1 MVAVA
6 AAQQPPNPFSPAA
19 FFKSIDV
26 RALRC
31 AQHARSRAGSWGR
44 AAAQHRARAPQT
56 PCPTVARVLTPL
68 RRACAPAA
76 QDFSSPVR
84 DFFSKNVLGV
94 ALVPIPTFLDER
106 EMLRARLHELEER
119 LRNVEAAASGEIRE
133 LKAAL
138 AKAESAL
145 EASKLE
151 RARSAVETM
160 KHWRQHRKE
169 VEKLRDDQS
178 ALMASVGDLR
188 AVRAEADKL
197 RAERDAAVARVAALE
212 AQLAKGKR

>member
-1 MVAVA
+1 
-6 AAQQPPNPFSPAA
+6 
-19 FFKSIDV
+19 
-26 RALRC
+26 
-31 AQHARSRAGSWGR
+31 
-44 AAAQHRARAPQT
+44 
-56 PCPTVARVLTPL
+56 
-68 RRACAPAA
+68 
-76 QDFSSPVR
+76 
-84 DFFSKNVLGV
+84 
-94 ALVPIPTFLDER
+94 
-106 EMLRARLHELEER
+106 LRARLHELEER
-119 LRNVEAAASGEIRE
+119 LRNVEAATSGEIRE

-160 KHWRQHRKE
+160 KHWRQHRRE
-169 VEKLRDDQS
+169 VEKLRDDQG

-197 RAERDAAVARVAALE
+197 RAERDAATSRVAALE

>member
-1 MVAVA
+1 M
-6 AAQQPPNPFSPAA
+6 NPFSPAA
-19 FFKSIDV
+19 FFKTIDV
-26 RALRC
+26 RALC
-31 AQHARSRAGSWGR
+31 Q
-44 AAAQHRARAPQT
+44 AARARTTPEPRGAVFAPH
-56 PCPTVARVLTPL
+56 CGRSDA
-68 RRACAPAA
+68 APPRGA
-76 QDFSSPVR
+76 QDFSSPLR
-84 DFFSKNVLGV
+84 DFFTKNVLGV

-119 LRNVEAAASGEIRE
+119 LRNVESATGGEIRE

-160 KHWRQHRKE
+160 KHWRQHRRE

-188 AVRAEADKL
+188 TVRAEADKL
-197 RAERDAAVARVAALE
+197 RAERDAAISRVAQLE
-212 AQLAKGKR
+212 AQLAKAKR